1 MYLQLLDLLLQLHAE
16 GLLVLNLALQIAHF
30 KLFPIGKILVSV
42 TEPLIIIPPHTLR
55 PLSSPLTF

>member
-30 KLFPIGKILVSV
+30 KLFP
-42 TEPLIIIPPHTLR
+42 
-55 PLSSPLTF
+55 